1 MCRPTVLHLPNHSR
15 KLGIEH
21 PMAIWKVGWLIY
33 LGRGLGQYAICP
45 RIQSRLAR
53 TSYVLDLLL
62 AVVCLVVPP
71 LAPLHHLHDR
81 NPSGVS
87 SWELRCCEFITVLG
101 PILVS
106 LTCVE
111 FHEVIVICLEHSANC
126 IFRLGRF
133 TLGFVSVEVVY
144 EDHVLA
150 ELALYSE
157 LFLHWVVV
165 GLPQLRVLL

>member
-1 MCRPTVLHLPNHSR
+1 MRR
-15 KLGIEH
+15 
-21 PMAIWKVGWLIY
+21 
-33 LGRGLGQYAICP
+33 
-45 RIQSRLAR
+45 
-53 TSYVLDLLL
+53 
-62 AVVCLVVPP
+62 
-71 LAPLHHLHDR
+71 
-81 NPSGVS
+81 
-87 SWELRCCEFITVLG
+87 CEFITVLG

-111 FHEVIVICLEHSANC
+111 FHEIIVICLEHSANC